1 MPKEYRN
8 PLKMK
13 RSGPNA
19 KEKAVAL
26 KYDGENAPKVTA
38 TGSGATADQILAIA
52 EEAGVPLYENSE
64 LVELLSHLELG
75 DEIPEV
81 LYRAIAEIIAFAY
94 YLQGKV
100 PETQETA
107 SSTSSQKE

>member
-1 MPKEYRN
+1 
-8 PLKMK
+8 MK
-13 RSGPNA
+13 RSGPKA

-38 TGSGATADQILAIA
+38 TGSGAIADQILAVA

-100 PETQETA
+100 PEKSKPEQPEPEQPEPA
-107 SSTSSQKE
+107 PQD